1 MNAANSK
8 DQIEVKGAALE
19 TRVGLQGIL
28 GAKRAIEGFG
38 EARPQHKHRGVA
50 YPGAVKEESGPVSS
64 EGPRLPCALLICQ
77 EESPS
82 SLLFRLLL
90 TRSRLVPPPL

>member
-1 MNAANSK
+1 MNVANSK
-8 DQIEVKGAALE
+8 DQIKVKRAALE
-19 TRVGLQGIL
+19 TRIGLQGIL
-28 GAKRAIEGFG
+28 GAKRTIEGFG

-64 EGPRLPCALLICQ
+64 EGPRLPCALLICHD
-77 EESPS
+77 ECPS
-82 SLLFRLLL
+82 SLLFRLL